1 MIEYSITTLGFGAA
15 GSIGE
20 IITLGYDIE
29 DRIDGIILS
38 FDSPINTLSYFTC
51 GIDQVI
57 SLGVIR

>member
-29 DRIDGIILS
+29 DRVDGIYLQ
-38 FDSPINTLSYFTC
+38 FPAPIEQTSLFTC
-51 GIDQVI
+51 NINQVI